1 MDFESIIARGLQ
13 VLLALGGAYL
23 LALWFVLIVWTFRD
37 IEARSR
43 SVVTQVFS
51 TLLVVL
57 FWVPGLLLYWVLR
70 PKQTLDEAYQRSLE
84 EEYLVQDLEELPV
97 CPSCQHFVQDDF
109 RLCPHCLAEL
119 RENCVHCDR
128 LIDLTWDLCPYCGMD
143 QERQVPPAT
152 IEPAAERWVAIEAPE
167 RTPALRAES
176 GGAALSEGESAP
188 ALQETVPRFERL
200 DRMRFARAV
209 RPNGHQNGDAESA
222 RSTDSTTQG
231 HDGDNVDGETTPSEP
246 ATVPRRFKVES

>member
-1 MDFESIIARGLQ
+1 MEFESIIARGLQ

-23 LALWFVLIVWTFRD
+23 LALWFVLIVWTYRD

-109 RLCPHCLAEL
+109 RICPHCLTEL

-128 LIDLTWDLCPYCGMD
+128 LIDLTWQLCPYCGMD
-143 QERQVPPAT
+143 QERQAPAAA
-152 IEPAAERWVAIEAPE
+152 IEPAAERWVAIEELE
-167 RTPALRAES
+167 RTPVLQAEPS
-176 GGAALSEGESAP
+176 GAALGAGNSEPVPQES
-188 ALQETVPRFERL
+188 VPRFERL
-200 DRMRFARAV
+200 ERMRFARAV
-209 RPNGHQNGDAESA
+209 RPNGHQNG
-222 RSTDSTTQG
+222 
-231 HDGDNVDGETTPSEP
+231 GDVAAHPTASPIEEPDRAQLDGEPAPSEP